1 MRTLKI
7 IGFVVLA
14 ISLNACKSSK
24 NSSDDANKSE
34 TQIVEPTP
42 SNLTR
47 PLVSM
52 EVWTREQAMAGP
64 DTFRLVVSFIS
75 IGAGTDPEA
84 KAILE
89 AYVYDYK
96 LKNNKVVSY
105 YMIPWGREGEV
116 DCCFPL
122 DELNASEQNNFIDG
136 LTKVIQGKE
145 LIQITENMK
154 SRFK

>member
-1 MRTLKI
+1 MRTTYLI
-7 IGFVVLA
+7 AFAVLS
-14 ISLNACKSSK
+14 ISLSACKSSK
-24 NSSDDANKSE
+24 NSSENGEKTEAE
-34 TQIVEPTP
+34 IVESTP
-42 SNLTR
+42 SNPTR

-75 IGAGTDPEA
+75 FGAGTDPEA

-136 LTKVIQGKE
+136 LKKVIQGKE
-145 LIQITENMK
+145 LIQVNENMK

>member
-24 NSSDDANKSE
+24 NSSDNSNKSE
-34 TQIVEPTP
+34 AEIVEPTP
-42 SNLTR
+42 SNPTR

-64 DTFRLVVSFIS
+64 DTFRMVVSFIS

-89 AYVYDYK
+89 DYVYDYK

-105 YMIPWGREGEV
+105 YTIPWGREGEV
-116 DCCFPL
+116 DCCFTL
-122 DELNASEQNNFIDG
+122 EELNASEQNNFIDG
-136 LTKVIQGKE
+136 LNKVIQGKE

>member
-34 TQIVEPTP
+34 TEIVESTP
-42 SNLTR
+42 SNPTR

-116 DCCFPL
+116 DCCFTL

-136 LTKVIQGKE
+136 LNKVIQGKE

>member
-1 MRTLKI
+1 MRTLNI
-7 IGFVVLA
+7 IGFVVLT

-24 NSSDDANKSE
+24 NSSENGEKTE
-34 TQIVEPTP
+34 TKIVEPAP
-42 SNLTR
+42 SNPTR

-52 EVWTREQAMAGP
+52 EVWTMEQALAGP

-75 IGAGTDPEA
+75 FGAGTDPEA

-105 YMIPWGREGEV
+105 FMIPWGREGEV
-116 DCCFPL
+116 HCCFPL
-122 DELNASEQNNFIDG
+122 DELNASEQKNFIDG
-136 LTKVIQGKE
+136 LNKVIQGKE

>member
-34 TQIVEPTP
+34 TEIVESTP
-42 SNLTR
+42 SNPTR